1 MVAPRKHRNMEE
13 RTAICEEV
21 YSKLQQLLLTGDE
34 QKEIE
39 DVLKTFLAQTGGQT
53 LQGVIDLK
61 SIGCQIEYVLP
72 GRRVLPHFMRILQ
85 KPQQTKA

>member
-1 MVAPRKHRNMEE
+1 MEE

-21 YSKLQQLLLTGDE
+21 HSKLQQLLLTGDE

-39 DVLKTFLAQTGGQT
+39 EVLKSFLGQTGGQT

-61 SIGCQIEYVLP
+61 SIGCQLEYVLP
-72 GRRVLPHFMRILQ
+72 GRRVFPHFMRIVQ
-85 KPQQTKA
+85 KPKQE